1 MFKNWPPF
9 ANCIGRINNTQVY
22 DAHDTDVVKPIY
34 DLIEYIDN
42 YSKTPGVLSQFY
54 RDAQAIDDNGAIV
67 DFNATNAT
75 TRR

>member
-1 MFKNWPPF
+1 MFKNWPQF

-34 DLIEYIDN
+34 DLIEYSDN
-42 YSKTPGVLSQFY
+42 YSKTSGVLSQFY
-54 RDAQAIDDNGAIV
+54 RDAQAIDDDGAIA
-67 DFNATNAT
+67 DFNAANAT

>member
-1 MFKNWPPF
+1 MFKNWPTF

-34 DLIEYIDN
+34 NLIEYSDN
-42 YSKTPGVLSQFY
+42 YSKTSGVLLQFY

-67 DFNATNAT
+67 DFSAANAT